1 MKMIQS
7 IKFDLKLRFIYTTNM
22 FTSTTDEVR
31 NKHVLIL
38 NNELNNTKL
47 SRQIEKHIYNTT
59 IQSSKQKH
67 IVRKW
72 DNFLF
77 KELYV
82 SKIRSFYSNICKT
95 SYVKNPDFKDKIL
108 TGEILPKDIGNLSVY
123 DVYPDNWSELLDKKI
138 KRDKLKYEMKPQAM
152 TDQFKCRKCGSRSCS
167 YYEVQT
173 RSADEPMTQF
183 ISCLDCGNRWKQ

>member
-1 MKMIQS
+1 
-7 IKFDLKLRFIYTTNM
+7 M
-22 FTSTTDEVR
+22 FTSNKDEFR
-31 NKHVLIL
+31 SKHVEIL
-38 NNELNNTKL
+38 NKEFNDESL
-47 SRQIEKHIYNTT
+47 SRNVEKYLYNAT
-59 IQSSKQKH
+59 IVVAKEKCM
-67 IVRKW
+67 IRRW
-72 DNFLF
+72 DNVIF
-77 KELYV
+77 KELYI

-95 SYVKNPDFKDKIL
+95 SYIQNPDFKDKLIS
-108 TGEILPKDIGNLSVY
+108 GEIKPKDIAKLSVY
-123 DVYPDNWSELLDKKI
+123 EIYPDNWAELLDKKT